1 MNDNLVNSKQ
11 KNENNWKILRFVL
24 FDVIKYY

>member
-1 MNDNLVNSKQ
+1 MKDNLVNSKQ

-24 FDVIKYY
+24 FNVIKYY